1 MTWFHNSLEEAK
13 NTNPESEQIF
23 EISRSDTPTLQMFSS
38 RTQALFVFG
47 TASGRKKTHVTFPA
61 CVSERSPATAHRSET
76 QNI

>member
-61 CVSERSPATAHRSET
+61 CVRERSPATAHRSET